1 MRMYSLGEPDIA
13 IESAGKSALTV
24 PFPAMR

>member
-1 MRMYSLGEPDIA
+1 MYSLGEPDIA

-24 PFPAMR
+24 PFPAMC